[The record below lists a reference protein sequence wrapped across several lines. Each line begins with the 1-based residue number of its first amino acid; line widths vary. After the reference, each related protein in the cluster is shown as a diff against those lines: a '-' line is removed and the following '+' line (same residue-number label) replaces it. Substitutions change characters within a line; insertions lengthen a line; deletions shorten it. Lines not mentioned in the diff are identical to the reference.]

1 VGMFAVSWRPGELT
15 ENRER
20 SFSADVRD
28 ALLKCAGP
36 MELVPELLSGLHP
49 ADDEVAGCT

>member
-1 VGMFAVSWRPGELT
+1 MFAVSWRPGELT

-28 ALLKCAGP
+28 ASLEVSKARWNSSPNSCQGYILP
-36 MELVPELLSGLHP
+36 MMR
-49 ADDEVAGCT
+49 